1 MITLWQTPFS
11 PFTSWPSP
19 NAEFLYLSLSPYL
32 FWFWLEAVYRL
43 WGTVQ
48 EWNAI
53 YPQLFAMAQIH
64 SLPWAGIQLQDR
76 CFTVLFIG
84 FSTQRVVLHIDWEQV
99 ARGKGKKKTTPC
111 FCNFF
116 TVCGFLWHTD
126 CSWMCKKAVLEV
138 SMRLL
143 SHHSHKNIDA
153 LGVVFF
159 QGWVLLVLWPM
170 GSFPFPFSHK
180 FLFLGKAV
188 DCVGDSGSLQ
198 CEIPKMLENHLGV
211 TKIHPTLTMYLC
223 SSSASVTYRV
233 PACHC
238 TNCHSYVGYFLS
250 LSSLLPR
257 TVLRMDWEMKL

>member
-1 MITLWQTPFS
+1 
-11 PFTSWPSP
+11 
-19 NAEFLYLSLSPYL
+19 
-32 FWFWLEAVYRL
+32 
-43 WGTVQ
+43 
-48 EWNAI
+48 
-53 YPQLFAMAQIH
+53 
-64 SLPWAGIQLQDR
+64 
-76 CFTVLFIG
+76 
-84 FSTQRVVLHIDWEQV
+84 
-99 ARGKGKKKTTPC
+99 
-111 FCNFF
+111 
-116 TVCGFLWHTD
+116 
-126 CSWMCKKAVLEV
+126 MCKKAVLEM

-233 PACHC
+233 PDCHC

-257 TVLRMDWEMKL
+257 TVLRMD